1 MADIDWNL
9 LETNCYSHARKYHK
23 NLFIKDIPG
32 HKPVQFFWK
41 CLLRLMWKLVVK
53 NQFCMVYCKVLYFM
67 KIYQAYDIDYLPV
80 HNMLLFYLKKT
91 QQLESVTVKQ

>member
-1 MADIDWNL
+1 
-9 LETNCYSHARKYHK
+9 
-23 NLFIKDIPG
+23 
-32 HKPVQFFWK
+32 
-41 CLLRLMWKLVVK
+41 MWKLVVK